1 MQPEESQ
8 LVTQMR
14 AGDPDALAAVFSNH
28 RERLRKIVRFRL
40 DPRLAGRLAD
50 SDVLQETFISAA
62 KRLEHFESQP
72 DMPAFLW
79 LRLIL
84 GQQLTDLHRRHFQAE
99 KRDVRKEVR
108 VAPQGAQFGELSQQT
123 SLAIASKL
131 ADKMTAVSE
140 IVSRAEQFARLEQ
153 VLNDMDATDREVIAL
168 RHFEELSNA
177 ETAKVLQLET
187 SAASKR
193 YLRAMAKLTKLMNA
207 EQQS

>member
-1 MQPEESQ
+1 MNPEESQ
-8 LVTQMR
+8 LATQMR
-14 AGDPDALAAVFSNH
+14 AGDRNALAALFSAH

-50 SDVLQETFISAA
+50 SDVLQETYIAA
-62 KRLEHFESQP
+62 ATRLEHFEKQP
-72 DMPAFLW
+72 EMPAFLW

-99 KRDVRKEVR
+99 KRDIRKEVR
-108 VAPQGAQFGELSQQT
+108 VSARDAQFGDLSQHT

-140 IVSRAEQFARLEQ
+140 VVSRAEQFDRMEQ

-168 RHFEELSNA
+168 RHFEELSNS
-177 ETAKVLQLET
+177 ETAKVLELET

-193 YLRAMAKLTKLMNA
+193 YLRAMAKLTALMNV
-207 EQQS
+207 EPRS